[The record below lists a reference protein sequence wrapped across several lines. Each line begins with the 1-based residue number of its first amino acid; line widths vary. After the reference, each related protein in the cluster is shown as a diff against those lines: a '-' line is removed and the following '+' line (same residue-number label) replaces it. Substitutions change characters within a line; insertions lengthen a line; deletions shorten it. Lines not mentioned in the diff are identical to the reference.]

1 MGSSM
6 LHFSQTMKD
15 PHNTEFTLNPD
26 GRVAIKVYTELPL
39 KEFTSNT
46 TIVDV
51 VTMDEVMTIN
61 DSILIMSGRPKPKS
75 GEGPILHHQRVER
88 VGEMD
93 FYTFSERI
101 PKVRLRGME
110 EERNMSE
117 YLQQHGYGKKRR
129 FIASSGCAY
138 TWVDFRLKLD
148 DKREVGRYYP
158 RKSRGLFGAKRPAYL
173 ELERDQIVD
182 IGEIGFTLVCV
193 LHEADKHAHVHV

>member
-1 MGSSM
+1 MGSSSM

-15 PHNTEFTLNPD
+15 PYNTEFTLNPD

-39 KEFTSNT
+39 KEFTANT

-117 YLQQHGYGKKRR
+117 YLQQHGYG
-129 FIASSGCAY
+129 
-138 TWVDFRLKLD
+138 LKLD
-148 DKREVGRYYP
+148 DKKEVGRYYP
-158 RKSRGLFGAKRPAYL
+158 RKSRGLFGPKRPAYL
-173 ELERDQIVD
+173 ELERDRIVD
-182 IGEIGFTLVCV
+182 IGEIGFTLVCM